1 MSSGKLNF
9 NATWSMAVGG
19 MIGGGIFSVMGLI
32 VQIAG
37 RWAWMSFTIAGIIA
51 LISAH
56 SYSQLAVKFK
66 KSGGLF
72 TYLREMNYEKY
83 SGGLAWVLI
92 MGYILT
98 ISVYGF
104 TFGKYVANVFDLG
117 DWLPGVLSIFIILC
131 ITIVNLIG
139 IGEASWLE
147 IITVWGKMAVLI
159 LLAIAGM
166 IHWDISKLH
175 EGIELRPF
183 HGSISGAATIFMAYE
198 GFQLLAYDYKN
209 IRNPDKNL
217 PLAIMTAVVAVM
229 LVYIAVFLGVSMLI
243 GAKTIIAQREVALS
257 FAGKAAFGAS
267 GLIVVTIAAAFS
279 TSSAINAT
287 LFSTARMI
295 VDVSET
301 KELPA
306 FFGKKNNNH
315 MPYIALIFMGIL
327 SMVLSFIGTLGSLVS
342 AASLIFLF
350 VFGMVNF
357 LAYKGKAKLRYAC
370 LAGAL
375 SSWVAIVIDG
385 IYLAKKSPMALIIL
399 ISLVVAVLLGRVLI
413 KKFAGQQSN

>member
-1 MSSGKLNF
+1 MNGKKLNF

-37 RWAWMSFTIAGIIA
+37 RWAWMSFIIAGLIA
-51 LISAH
+51 LVSAH
-56 SYSQLAVKFK
+56 SYSQLAIRFK

-72 TYLREMNYEKY
+72 TYLRELHYKKFA
-83 SGGLAWVLI
+83 GGLAWVLI

-98 ISVYGF
+98 VSVYGF
-104 TFGKYVANVFDLG
+104 TFGKYVAHVFNLG
-117 DWLPGVLSIFIILC
+117 EWFPGVLSIFIILC

-147 IITVWGKMAVLI
+147 IITVWGKLAVLV

-209 IRNPDKNL
+209 IRNPEKTL
-217 PLAIMTAVVAVM
+217 TKAIISAVLTVM
-229 LVYIAVFLGVSMLI
+229 LIYIAVFIGVSMLV
-243 GAKTIIAQREVALS
+243 GAKNIISQREISLS
-257 FAGKAAFGAS
+257 YAGKAAFGAP
-267 GLIVVTIAAAFS
+267 GLVLVTIAAAFS

-295 VDVSET
+295 EDVAES

-306 FFGKKNNNH
+306 FFGKENRNH
-315 MPYIALIFMGIL
+315 MPYVALIFMGLL
-327 SMVLSFIGTLGSLVS
+327 SMFLSFIGTLDSLVS

-350 VFGMVNF
+350 VFGMVNY
-357 LAYKGKAKLRYAC
+357 LAFKEKAKLKYIC

-375 SSWVAIVIDG
+375 CSWIAIVIDG
-385 IYLAKKSPMALIIL
+385 LYLARKSPMALIIL
-399 ISLVVAVLLGRVLI
+399 ICLVIAVLLGRVLV
-413 KKFAGQQSN
+413 KKYSSQYSK